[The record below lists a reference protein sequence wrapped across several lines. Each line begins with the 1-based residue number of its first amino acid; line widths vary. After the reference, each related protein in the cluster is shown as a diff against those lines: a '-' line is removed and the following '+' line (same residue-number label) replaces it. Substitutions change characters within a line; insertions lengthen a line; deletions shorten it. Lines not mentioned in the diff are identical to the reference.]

1 MDPPLICGDCVVV
14 ASGEVGDALVL
25 LATRGPSQWIHY
37 VQAMNNRM
45 LEPHFR
51 RFFPLMFESSVG
63 SGLGF
68 SGQLEETLN
77 PGLFSASLL
86 DLPLVLV
93 CSPFSHRYLV
103 SVAVSNF
110 FLALLHTVG
119 RV

>member
-51 RFFPLMFESSVG
+51 GFFPLMLESSVG

-68 SGQLEETLN
+68 SGQLEVSSVHPYFT
-77 PGLFSASLL
+77 SLAIPH
-86 DLPLVLV
+86 D
-93 CSPFSHRYLV
+93 PFSHVL
-103 SVAVSNF
+103 SW
-110 FLALLHTVG
+110 
-119 RV
+119 